1 MLDTVL
7 DPEGTAGNKT
17 KSGHFSGGDKLETRA
32 RNGVGGE
39 RGGGRGGKEGAKEER
54 RKGGRGEGGR
64 KEGRREREREMR
76 VS

>member
-17 KSGHFSGGDKLETRA
+17 KSGHVSGGDRLETRA

-39 RGGGRGGKEGAKEER
+39 RWGERGGKEGGNEER
-54 RKGGRGEGGR
+54 RKGGRGEGEGR
-64 KEGRREREREMR
+64 KERKREREMR